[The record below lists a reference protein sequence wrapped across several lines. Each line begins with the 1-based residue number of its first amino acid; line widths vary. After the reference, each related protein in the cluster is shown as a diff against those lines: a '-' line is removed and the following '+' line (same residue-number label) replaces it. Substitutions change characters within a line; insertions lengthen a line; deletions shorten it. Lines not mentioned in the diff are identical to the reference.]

1 MKKIIVIITIG
12 VFALIGCS
20 PKEQST
26 EQIRNQIVEY
36 KMQIEDLNGKISE
49 LENSIKDDSTKNNSL
64 KVEILTV
71 GTKNFEHHI
80 DVTGTIDADLHALI
94 SPEMNGQITKI
105 YVKEGQKVNKGQ
117 ILAKLNDEVLRNN
130 LVQLQ
135 TGLLLADTLYQKK
148 KKLYEQKVISEIEY
162 LQAKNQKE
170 SLEDNINVI
179 KSQIRLTTI
188 VAPFSG
194 IVDRIYLKEG
204 EMGVPGR
211 TFIQMVNLS
220 QMIATADVPEN
231 YLPDLKIGDQ
241 VKLTFPTYPDLEI
254 TNTIY
259 QIGNVIDPNN
269 RTFRVKILFSN
280 KESKIKPNMI
290 SIIRFQ
296 DFNAE
301 NAIVVPTNS
310 LSQDI
315 SGWFLFVVENK
326 ENKNIAVKKYV
337 QIGIS
342 NEKETIITSGLSEGD
357 KIISKGQNLVKDG
370 MEVSI

>member
-1 MKKIIVIITIG
+1 MKKTIVIITIG
-12 VFALIGCS
+12 IFALIGCS

-36 KMQIEDLNGKISE
+36 KLQIEDLNEKIIK
-49 LENSIKDDSTKNNSL
+49 LEESIKDDTTNNNSL

-71 GTKNFEHHI
+71 GTQNFEHHI
-80 DVTGTIDADLHALI
+80 DVTGTIDADLNALI

-117 ILAKLNDEVLRNN
+117 VLAKLNDEVLRKN
-130 LVQLQ
+130 LAQLQ

-148 KKLYEQKVISEIEY
+148 KKLYDQKVISEIEY

-170 SLEDNINVI
+170 TLEDNINVI

-188 VAPFSG
+188 TAPFSG

-220 QMIATADVPEN
+220 KMLATADVPEN
-231 YLPDLKIGDQ
+231 YLPALKVGDS
-241 VKLTFPTYPDLEI
+241 VKLTFPTYPDIEI
-254 TNTIY
+254 TNNIY
-259 QIGNVIDPNN
+259 QIGNVIDPIN
-269 RTFRVKILFSN
+269 RTFRVKILFN
-280 KESKIKPNMI
+280 NTDNKIKPNMI
-290 SIIRFQ
+290 SVIRFQ
-296 DFNAE
+296 DFDAK
-301 NAIVVPTNS
+301 NAIVVPTNC

-315 SGWFLFVVENK
+315 SGWFLFVIKNK

-337 QIGIS
+337 EIGIS
-342 NEKETIITSGLSEGD
+342 NEMETIITSGLSEGE
-357 KIISKGQNLVKDG
+357 KIVSKGQSLVKDG